1 MTRGALI
8 FAFNNEKTD
17 YVKLAAWSAN
27 NIRRHLNVPVA
38 VVTDAPQL
46 AQSCFDVVIP
56 AQSESGGTRYF
67 EDYNTTITWNNFNRV
82 NGYELSPWD
91 ETLILD
97 ADYVVASNQLQQ
109 LFNTNCNFLAHR
121 YAYDVTDVDDFV
133 GLDTFGEN
141 KMPMWWATVMYFKR
155 SKQAEC
161 IFNAMTMIRNN
172 WKHYCNIY
180 KNKKST
186 YRNDHALSI
195 ALGIVNGHTLDHD
208 AIPWNLATLT
218 PAHQL
223 QQLSQDQYRIDF
235 KTSNNKLCW
244 IDIKNQDFHAMGKKH
259 LGDIV
264 ANSA

>member
-1 MTRGALI
+1 
-8 FAFNNEKTD
+8 
-17 YVKLAAWSAN
+17 
-27 NIRRHLNVPVA
+27 
-38 VVTDAPQL
+38 
-46 AQSCFDVVIP
+46 
-56 AQSESGGTRYF
+56 
-67 EDYNTTITWNNFNRV
+67 
-82 NGYELSPWD
+82 
-91 ETLILD
+91 
-97 ADYVVASNQLQQ
+97 
-109 LFNTNCNFLAHR
+109 
-121 YAYDVTDVDDFV
+121 
-133 GLDTFGEN
+133 
-141 KMPMWWATVMYFKR
+141 MPMWWATVMYFKR
-155 SKQAEC
+155 SKQAEY
-161 IFNAMTMIRNN
+161 IFNAMIMIRNN

-218 PAHQL
+218 PAYQL

-235 KTSNNKLCW
+235 TTSNNKLRW

>member
-8 FAFNNEKTD
+8 FAFDNEKTD
-17 YVKLAAWSAN
+17 YVKLAAWTAN
-27 NIRRHLNVPVA
+27 NIRRHLNIPVA
-38 VVTDAPQL
+38 VVTDAVDR

-97 ADYVVASNQLQQ
+97 ADYVVASNQLRQ
-109 LFNTNCNFLAHR
+109 LFNANCNFLAHR
-121 YAYDVTDVDDFV
+121 YAYDITGVNDFV
-133 GLDTFGEN
+133 GLNTFGEN
-141 KMPMWWATVMYFKR
+141 KMPMWWATVMFFKR
-155 SKQAEC
+155 SKQAEY
-161 IFNAMTMIRNN
+161 IFDSMTMIRNN
-172 WKHYCNIY
+172 WKHYCDIY
-180 KNKKST
+180 KNKKNT
-186 YRNDHALSI
+186 YRHDHALSI
-195 ALGIVNGHTLDHD
+195 ALGVVNGHTLDHD

-223 QQLSQDQYRIDF
+223 QQLGQDQYRIDF
-235 KTSNNKLCW
+235 KTSDNKLRW

-264 ANSA
+264 ANSV